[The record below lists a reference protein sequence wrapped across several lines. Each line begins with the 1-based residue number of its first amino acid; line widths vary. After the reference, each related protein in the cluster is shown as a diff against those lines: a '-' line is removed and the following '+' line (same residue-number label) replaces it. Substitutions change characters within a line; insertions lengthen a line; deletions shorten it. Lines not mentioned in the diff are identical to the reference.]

1 MTGLTWDE
9 RPELSRPV
17 LLAAFEGW
25 NDAAESATSATE
37 WLRHRWDGRRC
48 ARIDAQEYFDFQS
61 IRPQLVL
68 TDGVTKELR
77 WPANEFFAA
86 SATTG
91 VHDAVLLTGTE
102 PSFRWRDFCDEILE
116 VIESTGC
123 EMVVTLGA
131 LLADVPHTRPVR
143 ITGTAG
149 DDQLARTLGL
159 EHNRYEGPTG
169 IVGVLHDTCRRR
181 AIPSV
186 SLWAPV
192 PHYVANPP
200 NPVATL
206 ALLDSV
212 GRLLGSPTDTEEL
225 QAAADAW
232 VAKVDE
238 AVADDDETET
248 YVRELEV
255 RYDEALREEDLPSGE
270 DLAVQI
276 QDFLADE
283 DDENPGD
290 D

>member
-1 MTGLTWDE
+1 MTGLVWDE
-9 RPELSRPV
+9 HPELSRPV

-37 WLRHRWDGRRC
+37 WLRHRWDGRRF

-61 IRPQLVL
+61 IRPQLVVA
-68 TDGVTKELR
+68 DGVTKELR

-116 VIESTGC
+116 VIENTGC
-123 EMVVTLGA
+123 EMIVTLGA

-149 DDQLARTLGL
+149 DDDLARRLGL
-159 EHNRYEGPTG
+159 ERSRYEGPTG

-181 AIPSV
+181 EIPSV

-206 ALLDSV
+206 ALLESV
-212 GRLLGSPTDTEEL
+212 GRLLDSPTDTEEL
-225 QAAADAW
+225 RTAADAW
-232 VAKVDE
+232 VKKVGE
-238 AVADDDETET
+238 AVAEDDETET
-248 YVRELEV
+248 YVRELER
-255 RYDEALREEDLPSGE
+255 RYDETLREEDLPTGE
-270 DLAVQI
+270 DLAAQI
-276 QDFLADE
+276 QNFLADE
-283 DDENPGD
+283 DDEDPGD

>member
-1 MTGLTWDE
+1 M
-9 RPELSRPV
+9 
-17 LLAAFEGW
+17 
-25 NDAAESATSATE
+25 
-37 WLRHRWDGRRC
+37 
-48 ARIDAQEYFDFQS
+48 
-61 IRPQLVL
+61 
-68 TDGVTKELR
+68 
-77 WPANEFFAA
+77 
-86 SATTG
+86 
-91 VHDAVLLTGTE
+91 
-102 PSFRWRDFCDEILE
+102 
-116 VIESTGC
+116 
-123 EMVVTLGA
+123 
-131 LLADVPHTRPVR
+131 PHTRPVR

-149 DDQLARTLGL
+149 DDELARTLGL

-181 AIPSV
+181 EIPSV

-212 GRLLGSPTDTEEL
+212 GRLLGSPTDTAEL

-248 YVRELEV
+248 YVRELEL

-276 QDFLADE
+276 QNFLADE